1 MRFFLKMVLFT
12 FFCILGP
19 GVLLAAEK
27 AAGQWDIDME
37 HSSVGFRVRHI
48 VGYVPGVFS
57 RFSGQVE
64 YEAARPEKSQFY
76 FLIDSSSVHT
86 GVPARDDHLRSP
98 DFLDVEKSPRMI
110 FASRKVV
117 PEEGGVLVVTGDLTI
132 RDVTA
137 EVRVPLQVLG
147 IVPHPFTDKM
157 PGTRVL
163 GLHAAFS
170 INRLDFH
177 VGSEEWTRMGV
188 MGETIDLTIDMEL
201 LQR

>member
-1 MRFFLKMVLFT
+1 MRFFLKMILFT

-37 HSSVGFRVRHI
+37 HSSVGFRIRHI

-64 YEAARPEKSQFY
+64 YDEAAPENSQFY

-117 PEEGGVLVVTGDLTI
+117 REEGGVLVVTGDLTI

-137 EVRVPLQVLG
+137 EVRVPLRVLG
-147 IVPHPFTDKM
+147 IAPHPFTDKM